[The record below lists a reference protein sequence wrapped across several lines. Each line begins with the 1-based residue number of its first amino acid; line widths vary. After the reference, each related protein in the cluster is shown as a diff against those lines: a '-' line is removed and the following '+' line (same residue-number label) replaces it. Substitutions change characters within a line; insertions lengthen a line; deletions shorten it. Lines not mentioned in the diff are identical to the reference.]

1 MPTNRTR
8 RTRNMKSTNI
18 SPAWRVFWETG
29 TYGNQTEEDAD
40 IFLLSN
46 RPDDLRA
53 AWDSVRDMIIADWK
67 RAAKH
72 GMPWA
77 VREFDKD

>member
-1 MPTNRTR
+1 
-8 RTRNMKSTNI
+8 MKPKTL

-29 TYGNQTEEDAD
+29 TYGTQTDEDAD

-53 AWDSVRDMIIADWK
+53 AWADAREEIMAGWK
-67 RAAKH
+67 RAGKR

-77 VREFDKD
+77 VGEFEREFND